1 MGTRKAMRSMI
12 FAMLAAILT
21 MTLAA
26 CGEAESETDVET
38 RGDWDQPIIFGDGDF
53 DSVLFHNRV
62 AQYIIEQGYGYE
74 TESVFAGTIAI
85 LEGMTNGEIH
95 VRMEVWI
102 DQAPVFLDAVE
113 EGTVVDLGPNY
124 DESIQGWFVP
134 TYVIEGD
141 AERGIEPMAPDL
153 RHVNDLPRYKELFQ
167 DPEQPDKGR
176 FYNCIPGWECERV
189 NNAKLQAYGL
199 DEHFTSFIP
208 GSDAALATSLV
219 TANERGAPWLGYYW
233 APTWIFAQL
242 DLTMLE
248 EPEYTDEC
256 WAQIWDGEVGCAY
269 PSVRVQVGA
278 NADFAN
284 AAPEVTE
291 FLTNYSS
298 TLESTSEVLLHMLD
312 TDTDPDEAAIWW
324 LQEHPDEWAAW
335 VPEDVAERVRDGLAQ
350 Q

>member
-1 MGTRKAMRSMI
+1 MP
-12 FAMLAAILT
+12 FAILT
-21 MTLAA
+21 VILIMVLAA
-26 CGEAESETDVET
+26 CGATEDETDAESS
-38 RGDWDQPIIFGDGDF
+38 GGWDQPVIFGDGDF
-53 DSVLFHNRV
+53 DSVNFHNRV
-62 AQYIIEQGYGYE
+62 AQYVIEHGYGYE
-74 TESVFAGTIAI
+74 TDSVFAGTVAI
-85 LEGMTNGEIH
+85 LEGMTTGEIH
-95 VRMEVWI
+95 ARMEVWI
-102 DQAPVFLDAVE
+102 DQSPVFLEAVE

-141 AERGIEPMAPDL
+141 PERGIEPMAPDL
-153 RHVNDLPRYKELFQ
+153 RHVDDLPQYKELFQ

-189 NNAKLQAYGL
+189 NSAKLQAYGL
-199 DEHFTSFIP
+199 DDDFTSFLP
-208 GSDAALATSLV
+208 GSDAALAGSLV
-219 TANERGAPWLGYYW
+219 AATERGDPWFGYYW

-256 WAQIWDGEVGCAY
+256 WEQIWDGEVGCAY

-278 NADFAN
+278 NAEFAD
-284 AAPEVTE
+284 AAPEVAE

-312 TDTDPDEAAIWW
+312 TDMNPDEAAIWW
-324 LQEHPDEWAAW
+324 LQENEDTWTSW
-335 VPEDVAERVRDGLAQ
+335 VPEDVAQRVNDELPQ